1 MKKNLLAIAMASALF
16 GCASPMEVAQP
27 AADTTAQINA
37 KVTAAQLALMPAWY
51 LDPPKSS
58 YKRGIFVVATASNE
72 DVQFAINQAVL
83 LAEQKVAKQI
93 NSEVTSFESNVISNN
108 GGSNSYSSEQQIE
121 VQVKPTAIY
130 GHQVVKREIFPDP
143 KTGDFRVYVQVHLPA
158 KAQIDLLNEKYD
170 TRKSNNKTEALQDY
184 IGELEKAQVEVN
196 KSDEEQPSKVISIS
210 A

>member
-1 MKKNLLAIAMASALF
+1 MKKSIVAIALASVLV
-16 GCASPMEVAQP
+16 GCASPVQVQQSAVE
-27 AADTTAQINA
+27 TTAHVNA

-58 YKRGIFVVATASNE
+58 YKRGIYVVATASNE

-108 GGSNSYSSEQQIE
+108 GGSNTYSSEQQIE

-170 TRKSNNKTEALQDY
+170 TRKSNDKTKALQEY
-184 IGELEKAQVEVN
+184 ISELEKAQVKQAEDAEKNTSNVT
-196 KSDEEQPSKVISIS
+196 S